1 MDDAPSACVAH
12 VNSIGEGKNVFRF
25 DQTRPAPEKQ
35 KKTRN
40 IRGNKN
46 NNNGNERKWPNAIDK
61 PTHTQTKFKKIDT
74 HRESHH
80 DEWHNPP
87 GPNSYFV

>member
-1 MDDAPSACVAH
+1 MPIQKTRQALVPCQSTRQKKNKIKTSWGRDLDDAPSACVAH

-40 IRGNKN
+40 IRG
-46 NNNGNERKWPNAIDK
+46 
-61 PTHTQTKFKKIDT
+61 KKQQQW
-74 HRESHH
+74 E
-80 DEWHNPP
+80 
-87 GPNSYFV
+87 